1 MHFFKA
7 VFELACYMPG
17 TKRHRAERTACVLY
31 VRERSRKGERPSLM
45 DLMRETD
52 NKEVNYQI

>member
-1 MHFFKA
+1 
-7 VFELACYMPG
+7 MPG